1 MAQQDKRNFNE
12 IKKENQEKQQQSA
25 VEAYV
30 KEVINKNEEAKK
42 EEPNNRK
49 EIGISFLSFEDT
61 YVLNALNVI
70 SKSIDWEFES
80 GVVSHAIYLK
90 CKYNSIL
97 SDMAKFGMSKEEFD
111 SRIQDIADFA
121 ENEVNKIVKSTNSLV

>member
-12 IKKENQEKQQQSA
+12 IKKENQEKQQSA

-30 KEVINKNEEAKK
+30 KEVVNKNEEAKK
-42 EEPNNRK
+42 EETVSNK
-49 EIGISFLSFEDT
+49 DVGILSFEDT
-61 YVLNALNVI
+61 YVLNALNVVA
-70 SKSIDWEFES
+70 KSIDWEFES

-97 SDMAKFGMSKEEFD
+97 SDMAKFGMTKEEFD

>member
-42 EEPNNRK
+42 EETVSNK
-49 EIGISFLSFEDT
+49 DVDILSFEDT
-61 YVLNALNVI
+61 YVLNALTVV

-97 SDMAKFGMSKEEFD
+97 SDMAKFGMTKEEFD

>member
-12 IKKENQEKQQQSA
+12 IKKENQEKQQSA

-30 KEVINKNEEAKK
+30 KEVVNKNEEAKK
-42 EEPNNRK
+42 EETVSSK
-49 EIGISFLSFEDT
+49 DVSILSFEDT
-61 YVLNALNVI
+61 YVLNALNVVA
-70 SKSIDWEFES
+70 KSIDWEFES

-97 SDMAKFGMSKEEFD
+97 SDMAKFGMTKEEFD

>member
-12 IKKENQEKQQQSA
+12 IKKENQEKQQSA

-30 KEVINKNEEAKK
+30 KEVINKNEEVKK
-42 EEPNNRK
+42 ETIDNK
-49 EIGISFLSFEDT
+49 DIDILSFEDT
-61 YVLNALNVI
+61 YVLNALTVV

>member
-12 IKKENQEKQQQSA
+12 IKKENQEKQQSA

-30 KEVINKNEEAKK
+30 KEVVNKNEEAKK
-42 EEPNNRK
+42 EETVSNK
-49 EIGISFLSFEDT
+49 DIDILSFEDT
-61 YVLNALNVI
+61 YVLNALNVVA
-70 SKSIDWEFES
+70 KSIDWEFES

-121 ENEVNKIVKSTNSLV
+121 ENEVNKIVKSSNSLV

>member
-30 KEVINKNEEAKK
+30 KEVVNKNEEAKK
-42 EEPNNRK
+42 EEPNNRE

-61 YVLNALNVI
+61 YVLNALNVV

-121 ENEVNKIVKSTNSLV
+121 ENEVNKIVKSINSLV

>member
-12 IKKENQEKQQQSA
+12 IKKENQEKQQSA

-30 KEVINKNEEAKK
+30 KEVVNKNEETVSNKD
-42 EEPNNRK
+42 
-49 EIGISFLSFEDT
+49 IDILSFEDT
-61 YVLNALNVI
+61 YVLNALNVV

-97 SDMAKFGMSKEEFD
+97 SDMAKFGMTKEEFD

>member
-12 IKKENQEKQQQSA
+12 IKKENQEKQQSA

-30 KEVINKNEEAKK
+30 KEVVNKNEELKK
-42 EEPNNRK
+42 EETVINK
-49 EIGISFLSFEDT
+49 GVSILSFEDT
-61 YVLNALNVI
+61 YVLNALNVVA
-70 SKSIDWEFES
+70 KSIDWEFES